1 MTNAAVAEQADA
13 RDLKSLGVKSVS
25 VQIRSAAPDK
35 NETNPGRSRV
45 CFVFLQEI
53 VPGLKA
59 NDNYHYSL
67 SPFYTPFFYAVLPK
81 NDRSGLSGK

>member
-35 NETNPGRSRV
+35 NKTNPGRSRV
-45 CFVFLQEI
+45 RFVFLQEI

-59 NDNYHYSL
+59 NDMINIE
-67 SPFYTPFFYAVLPK
+67 VK
-81 NDRSGLSGK
+81 NGKSKVDVPDGIKLVK

>member
-35 NETNPGRSRV
+35 NETNPGRYRV
-45 CFVFLQEI
+45 RFVFLQEI
-53 VPGLKA
+53 VFGFKA
-59 NDNYHYSL
+59 NDMINIE
-67 SPFYTPFFYAVLPK
+67 VK
-81 NDRSGLSGK
+81 NGKSKVDVPDGIKLVE

>member
-1 MTNAAVAEQADA
+1 MAKQADA

-45 CFVFLQEI
+45 RFVFLQEI
-53 VPGLKA
+53 VSGFKA
-59 NDNYHYSL
+59 NDMINIE
-67 SPFYTPFFYAVLPK
+67 VK
-81 NDRSGLSGK
+81 NGKSKVDVPDGIKLVK